1 MKGIVF
7 TEFLEM
13 VEEDHGYE
21 MVDKIIESSELESDG
36 IFTSVGTYP
45 HSEMVKLLVSL
56 NRETQIPL
64 PDLLHKFGRY
74 LFDTFVV
81 AYPAFFEG
89 FTNSFDFLNSIE
101 NYIHVEVLKL
111 YPDAQLPS
119 FETKLNGVNQMRMVY
134 SSDRKMAQ
142 LALGLI
148 EKAVE
153 HFKENATIDTV
164 QMEDDGRKV
173 LFVITRQ

>member
-21 MVDKIIESSELESDG
+21 MVDKIIESSDLESNG
-36 IFTSVGTYP
+36 IYTSIGTYP
-45 HSEMVKLLVSL
+45 HSEMVKLLIAL
-56 NRETQIPL
+56 NKETRVPL

-74 LFDTFVV
+74 LFETFKVS
-81 AYPAFFEG
+81 YPLFFSG
-89 FTNSFDFLNSIE
+89 FTNSFDFLNTVE

-111 YPDAQLPS
+111 YPDAQLPTFQS
-119 FETKLNGVNQMRMVY
+119 EMNGENQMRMVY
-134 SSDRKMAQ
+134 SSERKMSS

-153 HFKENATIDTV
+153 HFQEDAKIEMKN
-164 QMEDDGRKV
+164 MEEDGSKV
-173 LFVITRQ
+173 LFIITRV